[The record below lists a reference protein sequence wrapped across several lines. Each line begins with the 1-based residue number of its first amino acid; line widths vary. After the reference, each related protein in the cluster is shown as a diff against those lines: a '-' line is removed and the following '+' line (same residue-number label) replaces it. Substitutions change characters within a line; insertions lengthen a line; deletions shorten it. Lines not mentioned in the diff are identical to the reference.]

1 MFETYC
7 LDCQVCPWGCSPLP
21 FILLLSYCSTYLNIG
36 PQGRSPSTLPQYWAP
51 NSGAV
56 PPPFDTTAII
66 LQYLLLYWAPGP
78 FPLYFTTILGPGAV
92 PLNGGAVPPPFYTTA
107 IILHYLLLYW
117 APGPFPLLSGA
128 VPPLFCTAAV
138 VLCFLLDMAINVGS
152 QDSLTITCPRTV
164 FPTGWVHLVLFQ
176 I

>member
-1 MFETYC
+1 MDSLHTAWTVKFVHGER
-7 LDCQVCPWGCSPLP
+7 
-21 FILLLSYCSTYLNIG
+21 
-36 PQGRSPSTLPQYWAP
+36 PQGNGPGAVPP

-56 PPPFDTTAII
+56 PPPFYITAII
-66 LQYLLLYWAPGP
+66 LFVLLLPMYIGPRGRSPSTLLLYWAPGL
-78 FPLYFTTILGPGAV
+78 FPLRFILLLSYSITCFYIGPRGRS
-92 PLNGGAVPPPFYTTA
+92 PS
-107 IILHYLLLYW
+107 ILLLYR

-164 FPTGWVHLVLFQ
+164 FPTG
-176 I
+176 